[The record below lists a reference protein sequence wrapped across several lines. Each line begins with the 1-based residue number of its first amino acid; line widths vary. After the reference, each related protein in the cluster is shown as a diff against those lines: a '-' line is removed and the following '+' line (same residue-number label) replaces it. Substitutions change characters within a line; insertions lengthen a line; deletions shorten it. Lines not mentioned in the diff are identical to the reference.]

1 MTDMLS
7 HDALSHDT
15 SSHDASA
22 TSAFADAWTGMPA
35 VVRFSEL
42 AATAAPLDAPLFV
55 VAQGLEQHGAAA
67 ADIRSLDARIAA
79 GARISVFVA
88 PDSVAALSS
97 ILRLTAGEP
106 ILHPSAL
113 NPLVASTDAVLVGRG
128 PLDGMH
134 LTVGDAIALRG
145 EGDVL
150 AADSHDD
157 AVVLSITQGHGSLV
171 VVGSVSPLTERLL
184 GSRDNLAFLTWLAT
198 GAVDTGV
205 AARIAASH
213 EPVRPHRAP
222 SVVSVTDMQ
231 PFASPGVP
239 YSDPGFVRSAGK
251 ARRLLPADVH
261 DALIDFADAPD
272 PSGALLL
279 TGMPVGRLS
288 LTPSHPTEHTDKD
301 DTSEMTLLTVARAL
315 GQPIGYLPEHG
326 GDIVQ
331 NIVPTK
337 GAATAQTSTSSAVEL
352 MYHTEAAFHPH
363 RPRYLLLLCLRGD
376 PSAATTL
383 SSIHEVARQLP
394 LDVRATLFEP
404 RFRTAADESYVGRR
418 PTQLGLP
425 IPVLSG
431 DWDRPSMVFDADLMV
446 GMDDEAEAAL
456 RCLAD
461 AVVACHTSTVLEP
474 GDLLVVDNTIAVH
487 GRTPF
492 TPRFDGTDRWLQ
504 RTFVV
509 ADLSTSGGDR
519 NGRVVTTR
527 FMG

>member
-1 MTDMLS
+1 MTDLLS
-7 HDALSHDT
+7 HDAL
-15 SSHDASA
+15 A
-22 TSAFADAWTGMPA
+22 TSAFAAAWAGMPA
-35 VVRFSEL
+35 VVHVAEL
-42 AATAAPLDAPLFV
+42 ATADARLDAPLFV
-55 VAQGLEQHGAAA
+55 VAQGLDERGAAP
-67 ADIRSLDARIAA
+67 ADLEALTTRVAA
-79 GARISVFVA
+79 GARITVFVA
-88 PDSVAALSS
+88 PDSVAALTSFS
-97 ILRLTAGEP
+97 GVTAGEP
-106 ILHPSAL
+106 ILHPSPL
-113 NPLVASTDAVLVGRG
+113 DPLVASTDALLVGHG
-128 PLDGMH
+128 PLDGLH
-134 LTVGDAIALRG
+134 LTVSDAVALRG
-145 EGDVL
+145 QGDTL
-150 AADSHDD
+150 ATDAHDD
-157 AVVLSITQGHGSLV
+157 AVVLSIAHAGGSLV

-198 GAVDTGV
+198 GAVDTEV

-213 EPVRPHRAP
+213 EPVRPHREP
-222 SVVSVTDMQ
+222 SVVSVSDMQ
-231 PFASPGVP
+231 PLASPGVAYNHP
-239 YSDPGFVRSAGK
+239 AFVRAAGK

-261 DALIDFADAPD
+261 DALIDFADDPD
-272 PSGALLL
+272 ASGAMLLK
-279 TGMPVGRLS
+279 GMPVGRLS

-337 GAATAQTSTSSAVEL
+337 GAATTQTSTSSAVEL

-446 GMDDEAEAAL
+446 GIDDEAEAAL

-509 ADLSTSGGDR
+509 ADLSTSAGDR
-519 NGRVVTTR
+519 DGRVVTTR
-527 FMG
+527 FTG